1 MTQVHLPRVRSMSS
15 THITRWLD
23 AGHEPAARWRDFG
36 VSMTMT
42 AALFAAALAAMTSL
56 RIMGVSPTMS
66 SVERVTLVP
75 ITFPPPAPVPRPP
88 PTRRV
93 EAPRT
98 IPRTLPPAT
107 NSVPAAVDVASP
119 TVAAIPHAPAL
130 SSPPRVDSTA
140 KPVPANA
147 SRIPLSIVPPTPV
160 PYNPRTTGL
169 GAPIATAGVTMM
181 HAPMTGQVR
190 DSTLAAFMAEVP
202 ARAAALPGKT
212 DNGRVRA
219 ITIPRHD
226 GSNSPSIC
234 ICVNLPLPIFEA
246 GPSAA
251 QRKRDAIIAADNL
264 ERLRRMQ
271 DRALQ
276 KRDSI
281 RLDSL
286 RRDSVAR
293 SATRPPTPQS

>member
-1 MTQVHLPRVRSMSS
+1 MSS

-23 AGHEPAARWRDFG
+23 TGHQPAAGWRDFG
-36 VSMTMT
+36 LSMAMT

-56 RIMGVSPTMS
+56 RIMGLSPTMS
-66 SVERVTLVP
+66 AIERVTWVP
-75 ITFPPPAPVPRPP
+75 IAFPPPTPAPRPVPA
-88 PTRRV
+88 RRLD
-93 EAPRT
+93 APRT
-98 IPRTLPPAT
+98 VPRKLPPAT
-107 NSVPAAVDVASP
+107 IGVPTTTDIVTP
-119 TVAAIPHAPAL
+119 TVTPISQAPSL
-130 SSPPRVDSTA
+130 SSPPRVDTTA
-140 KPVPANA
+140 KPAPANS

-169 GAPIATAGVTMM
+169 GAPIATAGVTAS
-181 HAPMTGQVR
+181 HTPMTGQVR

-202 ARAAALPGKT
+202 ARAAALPGKS
-212 DNGRVRA
+212 DEGRVHA

-234 ICVNLPLPIFEA
+234 ICVSLPFPIFEA

-264 ERLRRMQ
+264 ERLHRMQ
-271 DRALQ
+271 ERLIQ

-286 RRDSVAR
+286 RRDSIALKAKPR
-293 SATRPPTPQS
+293 ATPPA